1 MAAGK
6 ARTGLNNNPFET
18 AIRALRGGLAFVG
31 FLTLFICICQ
41 LIVPLFMVQVYDRVL
56 GSRSLDTL
64 AALIVVAA
72 GGLVLLGA
80 LEYIRSRVYHI
91 LGDRLARRLNTA
103 TLEAAVAD
111 NLDGHNNHPGQA
123 LRDLNDLRQ
132 FLTSSAISV
141 PFEALFVP
149 LFLAVLFMLHW
160 VYGVIAI
167 GAAAMLVSLSLL
179 MEMVARRPLAEANEA
194 SVKSTG
200 QTAAAL
206 RNAEVI
212 QAMGMLPAI
221 AKRWEHAQYKVL
233 QGLDEG
239 NRRSR
244 AMSALSKTLR
254 YMLQIA
260 MMSSGAILV
269 IERMASPGTM
279 VAASIIMGRMLLP
292 FDHLIEGWR
301 QWIFARGAYT
311 RLKELIARVDH
322 RPAGMALSHVEG
334 RLVVDRLGFVPPGT
348 DRAVLRNIS
357 FNLEPGEV
365 LGVIGPSAA
374 GKSTL
379 ARLLV
384 GVWKP
389 TQGAVYLDG
398 QNVINWDR
406 ASFGS
411 AVGYLPQSV
420 SLLEGTVRENI
431 AHMGEADPARVVAAA
446 RRADVHETIGTLP
459 HGYDTE
465 IGEHGFSLSG
475 GQRQRIGLARALF
488 GDPAFVVLDEPNANL
503 DQAGEQALMNALAAA
518 KADGATIV
526 LITHRPSIVG
536 ICDKLLVL
544 RDGGMAQ
551 FGPRADVLR
560 SVTASGKAEGALA
573 QPGSG
578 TGGVARLVKS

>member
-1 MAAGK
+1 MALRK
-6 ARTGLNNNPFET
+6 APSKLKDNPFES
-18 AIRALRGGLAFVG
+18 AIRALGSGLAYVG
-31 FLTLFICICQ
+31 FLTCFISICQ

-64 AALIVVAA
+64 AALIVVAV
-72 GGLVLLGA
+72 GGLIILGA
-80 LEYIRSRVYHI
+80 LDYIRSRVFHV
-91 LGDRLARRLNTA
+91 LGERLVRRLSVP
-103 TLEAAVAD
+103 TLEAALTH
-111 NLDGHNNHPGQA
+111 NLDGHDANSGQA

-132 FLTSSAISV
+132 FITGSAVAV
-141 PFEALFVP
+141 PFEAVFVP

-160 VYGVIAI
+160 VYGAIAI
-167 GAAAMLVSLSLL
+167 GAAVMLICLSLL
-179 MEMVARRPLAEANEA
+179 TELVARRPLAEANEA

-221 AKRWEHAQYKVL
+221 ARRWEKAQYKVL
-233 QGLDEG
+233 RGLDEG

-244 AMSALSKTLR
+244 AMSSLSKTLR
-254 YMLQIA
+254 YMLQIV
-260 MMSSGAILV
+260 MMSAGAILV
-269 IERMASPGTM
+269 IERLASPGTM
-279 VAASIIMGRMLLP
+279 IAASIIMGRMLLP
-292 FDHLIEGWR
+292 FDQLIEGWR
-301 QWIFARGAYT
+301 QWVFAHGAYK
-311 RLKELIARVDH
+311 RLRDLIGHVEH
-322 RPAGMALSHVEG
+322 RPAGMALAKPQG
-334 RLVVDRLGFVPPGT
+334 RLVVERLGFIPPGT
-348 DRAVLRNIS
+348 DRPVLRNVS
-357 FNLEPGEV
+357 FSLEPGEA

-398 QNVINWDR
+398 QNVVNWDR
-406 ASFGS
+406 TSFGH

-431 AHMGEADPARVVAAA
+431 SHMDEAEPAAVVAAA
-446 RRADVHETIGTLP
+446 RRADVHEAIGALP

-465 IGEHGFSLSG
+465 IGEEGYALSG

-488 GDPAFVVLDEPNANL
+488 GDPAFLVLDEPNANL
-503 DQAGEQALMNALAAA
+503 DQAGEAALMSALAAA
-518 KADGATIV
+518 KAQGTTIV
-526 LITHRPSIVG
+526 LVTHRPSIVG

-544 RDGGMAQ
+544 REGRVAH
-551 FGPRADVLR
+551 FGPRAEVLR
-560 SVTASGKAEGALA
+560 LVTAPAKAEGDA
-573 QPGSG
+573 
-578 TGGVARLVKS
+578 GGAPRLVKS

>member
-1 MAAGK
+1 MAAAK
-6 ARTGLNNNPFET
+6 SKTSLRNNPFEI
-18 AIRALRGGLAFVG
+18 AIRSLRGGLGYVG
-31 FLTLFICICQ
+31 FLTFFICICQ

-64 AALIVVAA
+64 AALIVVAVA
-72 GGLVLLGA
+72 GLVLLGA

-91 LGDRLARRLNTA
+91 LGDRLARRLNSA

-123 LRDLNDLRQ
+123 LRDLSDLRQ
-132 FLTSSAISV
+132 FLTSSSISV
-141 PFEALFVP
+141 PFEAMFVP

-167 GAAAMLVSLSLL
+167 CAATMLVSLSLG
-179 MEMVARRPLAEANEA
+179 MEMIARRPLAEANEA

-200 QTAAAL
+200 QTSAAL

-221 AKRWEHAQYKVL
+221 ARRWEQAQYKVL

-254 YMLQIA
+254 YMLQIT

-301 QWIFARGAYT
+301 QWVFARGAYN
-311 RLKELIARVDH
+311 RLKDLISRVEQ
-322 RPAGMALSHVEG
+322 RPAGMAMVNAEG
-334 RLVVDRLGFVPPGT
+334 RLTVDRLGFVPPGS
-348 DRAVLRNIS
+348 DRAVLRNVT
-357 FNLEPGEV
+357 FGLEPGEV

-406 ASFGS
+406 ASFGT

-431 AHMGEADPARVVAAA
+431 AHMGEADPAKVVAAA

-465 IGEHGFSLSG
+465 IGEQGFSLSG

-488 GDPAFVVLDEPNANL
+488 GNPAFIVLDEPNANL
-503 DQAGEQALMNALAAA
+503 DQTGEQALMNALMAA
-518 KADGATIV
+518 KADGTTIV
-526 LITHRPSIVG
+526 LITHRPSIVAV
-536 ICDKLLVL
+536 CDKLLVL

-560 SVTASGKAEGALA
+560 SVTASGKTEGALA
-573 QPGSG
+573 P
-578 TGGVARLVKS
+578 TGNVARLVKS